1 MRKALCFGAGNI
13 GRGFIAQVCQ
23 ESDVKLTFVDVNETL
38 LALIAEKKEYSI
50 HLLDESQTSILIKNV
65 DAIHSQDI
73 EKLTVAIQDVDFI
86 FTAVGP
92 NVLMHVGTTLAKIY
106 GNNPQITHSVIACEN
121 MVGGSSKLKEHV
133 LSHDITLPKNVNFL
147 DAAVDRIVPM
157 SQVEGSLD
165 VKVEPSFEWIVETDK
180 PLGLNDVIEVND
192 LEPYIKRKLLMVN
205 GAHAFT
211 AYLGLIYGYE
221 MIDEAICDPIIEKSV
236 RGLISEHRVFLHH
249 TFKLDENNLQAME
262 NKVVKRFKN
271 KLLQDDCV
279 RVGRTPIRKLA
290 KHERLSMGIDT
301 LLSLGHV
308 PQFAYQACAAATLY
322 DHDEEG
328 NRLKQMNEDELT
340 QLLLELNFE
349 ESSIKEIIN
358 NRNSLLSKSIT
369 K

>member
-23 ESDVKLTFVDVNETL
+23 ESDVRLTFVDVNETL
-38 LALIAEKKEYSI
+38 LALISEKHEYTI
-50 HLLDESQTSILIKNV
+50 HLLDEERTSIVISNV
-65 DAIHSQDI
+65 DAIHSQDMD
-73 EKLTVAIQDVDFI
+73 KLSQAVKEVDFI

-92 NVLMHVGTTLAKIY
+92 NVLKHVGATLAKIY
-106 GNNPQITHSVIACEN
+106 EDNPHLSHSVIACEN

-133 LSHDITLPKNVNFL
+133 SDSLSVLPENVHFL

-157 SQVEGSLD
+157 SQEAGSLD
-165 VKVEPSFEWIVETDK
+165 VKVEPSFEWIVETKK
-180 PLGLNDVIEVND
+180 PLGLNGVIEVND

-211 AYLGLIYGYE
+211 AYLGLIYGHE
-221 MIDEAICDPIIEKSV
+221 MIDEAISNPEIEKSV
-236 RGLISEHRVFLHH
+236 RGLLGEHRVFLQH
-249 TFKLDENNLQAME
+249 TFNLNENDLIKME
-262 NKVVKRFKN
+262 DKVIKRFKN

-301 LLSLGHV
+301 LISLNQTPH
-308 PQFAYQACAAATLY
+308 FAYLACAAATLY

-328 NRLKQMNEDELT
+328 DRLKQLDEQGLS
-340 QLLLELNFE
+340 QLLLELDFNQ
-349 ESSIKEIIN
+349 SSVEAILE
-358 NRNSLLSKSIT
+358 NRNILISKAS
-369 K
+369 